1 MAAEK
6 SFHPTAIK
14 QNWLSLSLSLCYLQ
28 WLTPA
33 ATHTSCTGTFILLA
47 SRCFASSLL
56 WISPLLVSFFWI
68 LPIKVQQNLIFK
80 KKVFS
85 LSFVCPFCFD
95 LFVKN
100 SFADPSCSLGKN
112 MWKSLIYDTKIMPLS
127 RRVVVGVVVVVWEF
141 GAAKIYVSRVIGK
154 RMRNFSFWKIVLVLK
169 CSSVGFKTLLKQRLD
184 HGRWE
189 DDHRAQRGVE
199 IDPVLNRFL
208 SSGIGT
214 NVLLKFHL
222 WWFT

>member
-68 LPIKVQQNLIFK
+68 LPIKVQQNLIFE

-127 RRVVVGVVVVVWEF
+127 RRVVVGYVVVVWEF
-141 GAAKIYVSRVIGK
+141 GAAKNIRLSCDWKKDEKLQFLKNCFWSVKVS
-154 RMRNFSFWKIVLVLK
+154 VLK
-169 CSSVGFKTLLKQRLD
+169 LF
-184 HGRWE
+184 
-189 DDHRAQRGVE
+189 
-199 IDPVLNRFL
+199 
-208 SSGIGT
+208 
-214 NVLLKFHL
+214 
-222 WWFT
+222 